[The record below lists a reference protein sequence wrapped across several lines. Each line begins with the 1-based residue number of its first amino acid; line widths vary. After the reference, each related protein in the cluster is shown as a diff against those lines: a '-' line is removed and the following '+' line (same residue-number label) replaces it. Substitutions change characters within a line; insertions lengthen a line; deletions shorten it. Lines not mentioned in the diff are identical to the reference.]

1 MKHGSPVWRHAAGIG
16 WTQEGSDAYVA
27 LPAHAS
33 PFAVIRL
40 SEVGV
45 AIWEL
50 IDGVRDEDEIVTAI
64 VRVWEAD
71 EADVRPT
78 VASFLHALASQG
90 VVQPSDG

>member
-1 MKHGSPVWRHAAGIG
+1 MTHSTPVWQRSPGTG
-16 WTQEGSDAYVA
+16 WTWDGSAAYIA
-27 LPAHAS
+27 LPARMT

-40 SEVGV
+40 SDVGV

-50 IDGVRDEDEIVTAI
+50 IDGLRDEDEIVSEI

-78 VASFLHALASQG
+78 VASFLDALASQG